1 MKKSILAPI
10 FTILSLL
17 MILAMIA
24 VLFLPYFNTTIN
36 VKDEN
41 GKRQKAE
48 TQISINDFV
57 WFPRE
62 YKDLQ
67 KTFEE
72 QYDIEFDDYI
82 NAEVTM
88 PAVTLVLGAVL
99 IVFSLLKIRGI
110 RGCLSAMCLG
120 FYGYLAYST
129 SWFWCVGINWV
140 TNMYIC
146 LAAGIVG
153 AVGVAYHLLTYVL
166 SKKGMAKKAA
176 TVQQD
181 A

>member
-10 FTILSLL
+10 ITIISLL

-24 VLFLPYFNTTIN
+24 VLFLPYFNTTID

-41 GKRQKAE
+41 GKRQKVD

-67 KTFEE
+67 ESFED

-82 NAEVTM
+82 NEEITM

-99 IVFSLLKIRGI
+99 IVFSLLKMKSV
-110 RGCLSAMCLG
+110 RGCVSAMCLG
-120 FYGYLAYST
+120 LYGYLAYST

-146 LAAGIVG
+146 LAAAIVG
-153 AVGVAYHLLTYVL
+153 ALGVAYFVLDYVL
-166 SKKGMAKKAA
+166 SKKREAKQVASA
-176 TVQQD
+176 Q
-181 A
+181 